1 MSKDAKMIYAQS
13 NDIKARTYLEYR
25 IDMKKKAIAEL
36 ETKDWRAKKLED
48 IYRKSVIVQKT
59 GQ

>member
-36 ETKDWRAKKLED
+36 ETKDWLAKKLED